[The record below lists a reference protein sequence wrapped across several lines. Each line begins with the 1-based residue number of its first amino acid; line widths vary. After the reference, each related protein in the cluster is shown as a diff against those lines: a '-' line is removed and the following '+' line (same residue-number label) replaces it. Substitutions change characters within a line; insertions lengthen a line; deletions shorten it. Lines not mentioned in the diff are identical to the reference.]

1 MEPGKAIPQRRLAH
15 HGDFSLQQAGQVVV
29 VEMVLVVQETLQQ
42 LFQVKATLVAQ
53 EPGQALRI
61 TQVPG
66 AEVPA
71 QLVLMPLGLLVAMGD
86 PALLA

>member
-1 MEPGKAIPQRRLAH
+1 
-15 HGDFSLQQAGQVVV
+15 
-29 VEMVLVVQETLQQ
+29 MVLVVQETHQR

-53 EPGQALRI
+53 APGVLLQI
-61 TQVPG
+61 IQVPG